1 MSKAW
6 VNRLGFGQI
15 GAAAPPPCLIRTY
28 EILRNFG
35 IFLLSNSRT
44 RQLYRPIAIFSP
56 MWGESTPNGFSNFS
70 LVSKSRPQKIFRQLS
85 TLLHSPS
92 PDTKERRGME
102 QWESCAE
109 VPQIDLLPQCSLWYH
124 NYHIHVLYLSIKANT
139 KKNFSCF
146 RFVLKN
152 FMQHLPKKRE
162 SVFPRPPNIE
172 CMRYTS
178 NCPHDAEYPR
188 VKRNQLL
195 TLSGFFQ
202 ESGWHMAPLLGN
214 CRGKDCRKS
223 RSKLLQS
230 CVF

>member
-1 MSKAW
+1 
-6 VNRLGFGQI
+6 
-15 GAAAPPPCLIRTY
+15 
-28 EILRNFG
+28 
-35 IFLLSNSRT
+35 
-44 RQLYRPIAIFSP
+44 

-109 VPQIDLLPQCSLWYH
+109 VPPIDLLPQYFLWYQW
-124 NYHIHVLYLSIKANT
+124 YHIISMFHPFQSRQIL

-146 RFVLKN
+146 RFVLKY

-178 NCPHDAEYPR
+178 KCPHDAEYPR

-195 TLSGFFQ
+195 TLSRFFRARIRNQ
-202 ESGWHMAPLLGN
+202 DDTWRRSWAIVGAKIAVKVGPSFCNLASFKRRNLL
-214 CRGKDCRKS
+214 K
-223 RSKLLQS
+223 
-230 CVF
+230 FYP

>member
-1 MSKAW
+1 
-6 VNRLGFGQI
+6 
-15 GAAAPPPCLIRTY
+15 
-28 EILRNFG
+28 
-35 IFLLSNSRT
+35 
-44 RQLYRPIAIFSP
+44 

-109 VPQIDLLPQCSLWYH
+109 VPQIELLPQCSLWYH
-124 NYHIHVLYLSIKANT
+124 NYHIHVLSLSIKANT

-146 RFVLKN
+146 RFVLKD

-172 CMRYTS
+172 CMRHTS
-178 NCPHDAEYPR
+178 KCPHDAEYPR

-195 TLSGFFQ
+195 TLSGFFRNQ
-202 ESGWHMAPLLGN
+202 DDTW
-214 CRGKDCRKS
+214 R
-223 RSKLLQS
+223 RSWAIVGAKIAVKVGPSFCNLASFKAAQS
-230 CVF
+230 F